1 MEQEIEFLNFFG
13 VKLAFSQLNKM
24 NYELYRDNGPEAELL
39 LLNASRGDKVKNINN
54 SLFLNCLTL
63 ITELKKNLD
72 SRPIITLEH
81 MILKNFESP
90 QIHTYIELEF
100 FR

>member
-24 NYELYRDNGPEAELL
+24 NYELNRDHGSEAEL

-54 SLFLNCLTL
+54 SLVLNCLTL

-72 SRPIITLEH
+72 SRPIITIEH
-81 MILKNFESP
+81 MILKNLSP
-90 QIHTYIELEF
+90 LKYIHI
-100 FR
+100 